1 MGERCGHMGRVQRRG
16 RPQTRQTLRFRQK
29 WRLPWPVLSGT
40 ERTEQERTP
49 SGAGQEQSGGGGA
62 WAEGGPSRPGAVLWG
77 PLPSLRPLLAR
88 QQQQHGSRS
97 STQDCLP
104 VSGSHPQRDTV
115 APALLMGLLTP
126 VCLLSGYAGSPS
138 VHAGRP
144 YSHIPGCGMTDIEA
158 GGGFLC

>member
-1 MGERCGHMGRVQRRG
+1 MGGGEHGQREAHLDRG
-16 RPQTRQTLRFRQK
+16 RYC
-29 WRLPWPVLSGT
+29 GD
-40 ERTEQERTP
+40 
-49 SGAGQEQSGGGGA
+49 
-62 WAEGGPSRPGAVLWG
+62 

-115 APALLMGLLTP
+115 APALLMDLLTP

-138 VHAGRP
+138 VRAGRP
-144 YSHIPGCGMTDIEA
+144 YSRIPGCGMTDIEA
-158 GGGFLC
+158 GGCFLC